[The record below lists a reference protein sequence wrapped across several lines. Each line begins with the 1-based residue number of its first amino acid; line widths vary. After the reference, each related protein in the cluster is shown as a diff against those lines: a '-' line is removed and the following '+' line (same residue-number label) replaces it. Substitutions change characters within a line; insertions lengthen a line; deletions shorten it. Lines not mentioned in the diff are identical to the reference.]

1 MRVVSGAAYTLFA
14 MSSLFDDDFLA
25 DLARAGGEPPPE
37 EPEIP
42 EEAPGDPTV
51 PAGQAPEQVP
61 HDLFEGWDLAPS
73 AGPGPAA
80 GFGERAG
87 RAGADA
93 YGEEPYGEPEA
104 YYRNGAPRPAVDPA
118 ALLEGMNEQQRAA
131 VVHAGSPLL
140 IVAGAGSGKTRVL
153 THRIAHLLGARRAHP
168 GEILAITF
176 TNKAAGEMKERV
188 TDLVGQRANAMWV
201 STFHSACVRILRRE
215 SKKLGF
221 TSSFSIYDAADS
233 KRLMA
238 LVCHDL
244 DLDPKRFPPKSFS
257 AKISNLKNELIDE
270 ETYAAQVGGDGAGSG
285 GGFEKTLAEAY
296 TMYQARL
303 REANALDFDD
313 IIMTTV
319 HLLQAFPDVSEH
331 YRRRFRHVLV
341 DEYQDTN
348 HAQYTLVRELVGPAE
363 SAAELCVVGDA
374 DQSIYAFRGATIR
387 NILQFEEDY
396 PNATTILLEQNYRST
411 QTILSA
417 ANAVIERNENRR
429 PKNLWTDAG
438 AGATITGY
446 VADTEHDEAQFVAD
460 EIDRLTDAG
469 DARAGDVAV
478 FYRTNAQSRVFEEV
492 FIRVGLPYKVVGG
505 VRFYERKEVRDI
517 LAYLRVLA
525 NPEDTVPLRRIL
537 NVPKRGIGERAK
549 AMIDALAQRERISF
563 AQALRRVDEAYG
575 MAARSVNAVKRL
587 NVLLEDLRTIVESGV
602 GPVTVLEA
610 VLERTGYLAE
620 LQASTDPQDET
631 RVENLQELA
640 AVALE
645 FEQERGVTPGEPVD
659 AGARPAAGYAGAG
672 ETAAP
677 AAVAEGVVARG
688 VEAGAGANFGA
699 AGGPD
704 ESDTAVRP
712 VAAQAAAVGA
722 EDAAAAGAGATT
734 GTLADFLDKVA
745 LVADSDQIPDE
756 DAEGTGVIT
765 LMTLHTAKGLEF
777 PVVFLTGLEDG
788 VFPHM
793 RALGQVNELE
803 EERRLAYVGITRARE
818 RLYLTRSTMRSAWGQ
833 PAYNP
838 LSRFLDEIPDQFLTW
853 KRTGPAMPSAS
864 MSSVASSLS
873 SSLSASARSGGG
885 RGTSNAFPTRR
896 VKDRPVVSLAVGDR
910 VTHDSFGLGTVVG
923 VKGSGDAAEA
933 TIDFG
938 EEKPKRLLLRY
949 APVEKL

>member
-1 MRVVSGAAYTLFA
+1 
-14 MSSLFDDDFLA
+14 MSSLFDDSFLA
-25 DLARAGGEPPPE
+25 DLQAPRGHAEEPPPP
-37 EPEIP
+37 PE
-42 EEAPGDPTV
+42 DDH
-51 PAGQAPEQVP
+51 APEP
-61 HDLFEGWDLAPS
+61 IPDDLFGGKFDVP
-73 AGPGPAA
+73 PD
-80 GFGERAG
+80 R
-87 RAGADA
+87 DVH
-93 YGEEPYGEPEA
+93 
-104 YYRNGAPRPAVDPA
+104 YRDGAPRPALDAA
-118 ALLEGMNEQQRAA
+118 ALLEGLNENQRAA

-153 THRIAHLLGARRAHP
+153 THRIAHLLAERNVHP
-168 GEILAITF
+168 GQILAITF

-188 TDLVGQRANAMWV
+188 EQLVGPRANAMWV
-201 STFHSACVRILRRE
+201 MTFHSACVRILRRE

-238 LVCHDL
+238 LVCRDL

-270 ETYAAQVGGDGAGSG
+270 EDFAAQAAD
-285 GGFEKTLAEAY
+285 GFEKTLAQAY
-296 TMYQARL
+296 ALYQSRL

-313 IIMTTV
+313 LIMTTV
-319 HLLQAFPDVSEH
+319 NLLRAFPDVAEH

-348 HAQYTLVRELVGPAE
+348 HAQYALVRELVGTGEHAPEDADTPPNE
-363 SAAELCVVGDA
+363 YDLPPAELCVVGDA

-417 ANAVIERNENRR
+417 ANAVIERNESRR
-429 PKNLWTDAG
+429 PKNLWTNAG
-438 AGATITGY
+438 QGARITGY

-469 DARAGDVAV
+469 QAKSGDVAV

-505 VRFYERKEVRDI
+505 VRFYERKEVRDV

-525 NPEDTVPLRRIL
+525 NPEDSVPLRRIL
-537 NVPKRGIGERAK
+537 NVPKRGIGERAE
-549 AMIDALAQRERISF
+549 AMIDALSQREKISF
-563 AQALRRVDEAYG
+563 PQALKRVDEAYG
-575 MAARSVNAVKRL
+575 MAARSTNAVKRFNTL
-587 NVLLEDLRTIVESGV
+587 MEDLRTIVESGA
-602 GPVTVLEA
+602 GPATVLEA

-631 RVENLQELA
+631 RIENLQELA

-645 FEQERGVTPGEPVD
+645 FEQDRGEGES
-659 AGARPAAGYAGAG
+659 
-672 ETAAP
+672 
-677 AAVAEGVVARG
+677 VAL
-688 VEAGAGANFGA
+688 
-699 AGGPD
+699 
-704 ESDTAVRP
+704 S
-712 VAAQAAAVGA
+712 
-722 EDAAAAGAGATT
+722 
-734 GTLADFLDKVA
+734 DFLEQVA

-756 DAEGTGVIT
+756 DEEGSGVIT

-777 PVVFLTGLEDG
+777 PVVFLTGMEDG

-793 RALGQVNELE
+793 RALGQTKELE

-818 RLYLTRSTMRSAWGQ
+818 RLYLTRSTLRSAWGQ
-833 PAYNP
+833 PSYNP
-838 LSRFLDEIPDQFLTW
+838 PSRFLEEIPSAHVEW
-853 KRTGPAMPSAS
+853 KRTGAAAPVSSGPASGIA
-864 MSSVASSLS
+864 ASLS
-873 SSLSASARSGGG
+873 SSRSRSSAAGASGF
-885 RGTSNAFPTRR
+885 ATRR
-896 VKDRPVVSLAVGDR
+896 ASDRPAVSLAVGDR
-910 VTHDSFGLGTVVG
+910 VTHDQFGLGTVVAVSG
-923 VKGSGDAAEA
+923 VEDKAQA

-938 EEKPKRLLLRY
+938 DGKPKRLLLRY

>member
-1 MRVVSGAAYTLFA
+1 
-14 MSSLFDDDFLA
+14 MSSLFDDSFLA
-25 DLARAGGEPPPE
+25 DLAPSDEGHPPPPPE
-37 EPEIP
+37 DG
-42 EEAPGDPTV
+42 A
-51 PAGQAPEQVP
+51 APEP
-61 HDLFEGWDLAPS
+61 LPDDLFGGKFDAPVPRD
-73 AGPGPAA
+73 G
-80 GFGERAG
+80 
-87 RAGADA
+87 
-93 YGEEPYGEPEA
+93 
-104 YYRNGAPRPAVDPA
+104 YYRDGAVRPPVDPA
-118 ALLEGMNEQQRAA
+118 ALLEGMNERQREA
-131 VVHAGSPLL
+131 VVHTGSPLL

-153 THRIAHLLGARRAHP
+153 THRIAHLLGARGVHP
-168 GEILAITF
+168 GQILAITF

-188 TDLVGQRANAMWV
+188 EQLVGPRANAMWV
-201 STFHSACVRILRRE
+201 MTFHSACVRILRRE
-215 SKKLGF
+215 SRKLGF

-238 LVCHDL
+238 LVCRDL
-244 DLDPKRFPPKSFS
+244 DLDPKKFPPKSFS

-270 ETYAAQVGGDGAGSG
+270 ESFAGQAAGGTSQTESG

-319 HLLQAFPDVSEH
+319 HLLQAFPDVAEH

-348 HAQYTLVRELVGPAE
+348 HAQYTLVRELVGTPETAGE
-363 SAAELCVVGDA
+363 EGPGELCVVGDA

-396 PNATTILLEQNYRST
+396 PDATTILLEQNYRST
-411 QTILSA
+411 QTILNA

-429 PKNLWTDAG
+429 PKNLWTEAG
-438 AGATITGY
+438 EGAAITGY

-469 DARAGDVAV
+469 DAKAGDVAV
-478 FYRTNAQSRVFEEV
+478 FYRTNAQSRVFEEI

-505 VRFYERKEVRDI
+505 VRFYERKEVRDV

-537 NVPKRGIGERAK
+537 NVPKRGIGERAE
-549 AMIDALAQRERISF
+549 AMIDALSLREKVSF

-575 MAARSVNAVKRL
+575 MAARSANAVKRF
-587 NVLLEDLRTIVESGV
+587 NVLMEELRTVVESGA
-602 GPVTVLEA
+602 GPATVLEA

-631 RVENLQELA
+631 RIENLQELA

-645 FEQERGVTPGEPVD
+645 FEQERTEEEP
-659 AGARPAAGYAGAG
+659 
-672 ETAAP
+672 
-677 AAVAEGVVARG
+677 
-688 VEAGAGANFGA
+688 
-699 AGGPD
+699 
-704 ESDTAVRP
+704 
-712 VAAQAAAVGA
+712 
-722 EDAAAAGAGATT
+722 
-734 GTLADFLDKVA
+734 GTLADFLEKVA

-756 DAEGTGVIT
+756 DDEGTGVIT

-777 PVVFLTGLEDG
+777 PVVFLTGMEDG

-793 RALGQVNELE
+793 RALGRTKELE

-818 RLYLTRSTMRSAWGQ
+818 RLYLTRSSMRSAWGQ
-833 PAYNP
+833 PSYNP
-838 LSRFLDEIPDQFLTW
+838 PSRFLEEIPDKHVTW
-853 KRTGPAMPSAS
+853 RRTGPATPSAT
-864 MSSVASSLS
+864 MGSVGPGRGGSGSTSGFASS
-873 SSLSASARSGGG
+873 RGSGSGKAG
-885 RGTSNAFPTRR
+885 PSGFATRR
-896 VKDRPVVSLAVGDR
+896 AKDRPVVSLAAGDR
-910 VTHDSFGLGTVVG
+910 VTHDSFGLGTVVA
-923 VKGSGDAAEA
+923 VKGSGDNAEA
-933 TIDFG
+933 TVDFG
-938 EEKPKRLLLRY
+938 GEKPKRLLLRY